1 MTPEEVRTM
10 LKERDERK
18 REKLQAARDKILSQV
33 DSGETVLA
41 PQIGQEDIDFLA
53 TTQVKFS

>member
-18 REKLQAARDKILSQV
+18 REKLQAARDKILNQIE
-33 DSGETVLA
+33 SG
-41 PQIGQEDIDFLA
+41 
-53 TTQVKFS
+53 